1 MDLEKL
7 RELIGIFQSSD
18 LAEIEIEEEGRR
30 VRLSKAVSAAPAPP
44 LITHVPVSAAPALAV
59 AAPVAA
65 PVASDGP
72 AVPAQTIAPS
82 GASSEA
88 EHEEGLAIIES
99 PMVGVFYASPT
110 PGDPPFVKPGDVVE
124 ENQTVCIVEAM
135 KLMNEV
141 AAKFKCA
148 IVNVLVENGEPV
160 EYNQPLFAVRP
171 IE

>member
-1 MDLEKL
+1 MDLDKL

-18 LAEIEIEEEGRR
+18 LAEIEIEEEGRKI
-30 VRLSKAVSAAPAPP
+30 RLSKAAPQAMHAPHLIAHMPSAATP
-44 LITHVPVSAAPALAV
+44 IAV
-59 AAPVAA
+59 AAPAGPQTAA
-65 PVASDGP
+65 PP
-72 AVPAQTIAPS
+72 I
-82 GASSEA
+82 EA
-88 EHEEGLAIIES
+88 AEPEHDEGLVIIQS
-99 PMVGVFYASPT
+99 PMVGLFYASST
-110 PGDPPFVKPGDVVE
+110 PVDPPFLKPGYVVE

-160 EYNQPLFAVRP
+160 EYNQQLFAVRV

>member
-1 MDLEKL
+1 MDLDTL

-18 LAEIEIEEEGRR
+18 LAEIEIEEEGRKI
-30 VRLSKAVSAAPAPP
+30 RLSKAAPQAMHAQHLIAHMPSAATP
-44 LITHVPVSAAPALAV
+44 IAV
-59 AAPVAA
+59 AAPAGPQAAA
-65 PVASDGP
+65 PPV
-72 AVPAQTIAPS
+72 
-82 GASSEA
+82 EA
-88 EHEEGLAIIES
+88 AEPEHDEGLVIIES
-99 PMVGVFYASPT
+99 PMVGVFYASTT

-160 EYNQPLFAVRP
+160 EYNQPLFAVRV

>member
-1 MDLEKL
+1 MDLDKL

-30 VRLSKAVSAAPAPP
+30 VRLSKAMSAAPASP
-44 LITHVPVSAAPALAV
+44 LITHIPVPAAPALAV
-59 AAPVAA
+59 AAPVA
-65 PVASDGP
+65 PEGP
-72 AVPAQTIAPS
+72 ALSPQTTATPDVP
-82 GASSEA
+82 SEG
-88 EHEEGLAIIES
+88 EHEEGLTIIES

-141 AAKFKCA
+141 AAKFKCT